1 MKTLLPLTML
11 AALLVASACTP
22 QQSDDAPADEQA
34 AESEEQAA
42 ENSEGE
48 GEARGSA
55 ASDES
60 PAAADDESEA
70 QGDEEAAIEPQVA
83 DRNQTTEGAADE
95 PGAESAEDI
104 LAQFSGEGQLQATIR
119 TNRGEL
125 HCELFE
131 ERAPKTVANFA
142 GLATGKKTFRD
153 HETGE
158 LVRANFYNGLI
169 FHRVIP
175 NFMIQGGDPTG
186 TGRGGPGYQFEDEFD
201 DSLRHDKA
209 GILSMANS
217 GPNTNGSQFFIT
229 DAPTPHLNDRHSVF
243 GVCDET
249 DVVSQIANAQTRAR
263 NKPAED
269 IVIESL
275 TVSRVEEDSEAE

>member
-1 MKTLLPLTML
+1 MKNLLRFMIA
-11 AALLVASACTP
+11 AALLSASACTP
-22 QQSDDAPADEQA
+22 QQSDDAPSDEQA
-34 AESEEQAA
+34 AEQSEQAA
-42 ENSEGE
+42 ENSEAEDDEPAATSDEESAE
-48 GEARGSA
+48 GEK
-55 ASDES
+55 
-60 PAAADDESEA
+60 
-70 QGDEEAAIEPQVA
+70 EEAAIEPQVA
-83 DRNQTTEGAADE
+83 DRNRTTEGAADE

-104 LAQFSGEGQLQATIR
+104 LAQFPGEGTLQATIR

-131 ERAPKTVANFA
+131 DRAPNTVANFV

-186 TGRGGPGYQFEDEFD
+186 TGRGGPGYQFDDEFD
-201 DSLRHDKA
+201 ESLRHDEA

-217 GPNTNGSQFFIT
+217 GANTNGSQFFIT
-229 DAPTPHLNDRHSVF
+229 DAPTPHLDNRHSVF
-243 GVCDET
+243 GLCEET
-249 DVVSQIANAQTRAR
+249 DIVSQIADAETGAR
-263 NKPAED
+263 NRPAED
-269 IVIESL
+269 IVMEAV
-275 TVSRVEEDSEAE
+275 TVSRVEESDDAE